1 MRETNEKEDNE
12 IALHY
17 LQWTGNEEELTKL
30 ITVIK
35 NATYGAISGD
45 VARFEISINRIPEAA
60 VDAHMAC
67 VNDFGKH
74 YNRHTF
80 FHKHVGVFRCPE
92 FGEEPRGYEGEL
104 DHYFYY
110 ERIAEWFSKE

>member
-30 ITVIK
+30 ITVIQ
-35 NATYGAISGD
+35 NATYGTIDGD
-45 VARFEISINRIPEAA
+45 VARFEISSVRIPEAA

-92 FGEEPRGYEGEL
+92 FVGGPHGYEGEL
-104 DHYFYY
+104 DSHFYY
-110 ERIAEWFSKE
+110 ERIAEYFTK